1 MLAQST
7 HSRSPF
13 RSLQLSLLAVLPFS
27 MHGPS
32 PPLLQCSS
40 KAAAGNPP
48 TDRPR
53 PDSLDQEEKK
63 KKRNPTCLTP
73 AMFLSR
79 PSKVAIFFEILANYS
94 YHTTCRIRRAS
105 TSLQTLFRWPQ
116 CRTAGGAN
124 APPGLRL
131 RLRLRP
137 RPAPAVIPVSPSARG
152 PGATSSNA
160 QVNIPVSDPSTHDS
174 SNYPIL

>member
-1 MLAQST
+1 MAGQST

-63 KKRNPTCLTP
+63 KKRNPTCLTQQCSCHDLQKLRFSSRFWRTIPITQP
-73 AMFLSR
+73 AGYEELVRVFKRCSGGH
-79 PSKVAIFFEILANYS
+79 S
-94 YHTTCRIRRAS
+94 
-105 TSLQTLFRWPQ
+105 
-116 CRTAGGAN
+116 AGQQEEQMHRQGCDCDCD
-124 APPGLRL
+124 RDQ
-131 RLRLRP
+131 R
-137 RPAPAVIPVSPSARG
+137 
-152 PGATSSNA
+152 
-160 QVNIPVSDPSTHDS
+160 QQ
-174 SNYPIL
+174 